1 MVIFVLRIEYHM
13 QLLSVF
19 TLSIENY
26 MLPCF
31 TKKLFG
37 FDCPGCGLQRSLV
50 HLVNG
55 EFGAAFEMYP
65 AIYPM
70 LVLFSFIAFDKMFS
84 FKFSNVITILLMVT
98 TVATIL
104 INYILK
110 FI

>member
-1 MVIFVLRIEYHM
+1 MVIFGLRIEYHM

-19 TLSIENY
+19 ILGIENY

-37 FDCPGCGLQRSLV
+37 FDCPGCGLQRALV
-50 HLVNG
+50 HLVKG

-70 LVLFSFIAFDKMFS
+70 FLLFGFLMLDKVYP
-84 FKFSNVITILLMVT
+84 FKFSNIITIALMVT
-98 TVATIL
+98 TVTTIL
-104 INYILK
+104 INYI